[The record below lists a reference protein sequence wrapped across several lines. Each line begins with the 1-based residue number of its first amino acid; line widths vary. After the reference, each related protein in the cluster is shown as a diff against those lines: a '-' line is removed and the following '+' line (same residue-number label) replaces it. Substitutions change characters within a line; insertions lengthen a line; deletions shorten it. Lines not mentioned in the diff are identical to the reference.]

1 MSVENQS
8 PSQAWQAL
16 SEGGAALVDVR
27 TNPEWAFVGLP
38 DLSSLGKAALMIEWR
53 RFPDMSVNGAFLDD
67 LTRQLGATPPEAVYF
82 ICRSGAR
89 SYDAASAADARF
101 AAAGVNVRCINVA
114 EGFEGDLDPSGR
126 RGHANGWKAHDL
138 PWRQS

>member
-16 SEGGAALVDVR
+16 SEGGATLVDVR
-27 TNPEWAFVGLP
+27 TKPEWAFVGLP
-38 DLSSLGKAALMIEWR
+38 DLSSLGTSALMIEWR
-53 RFPDMSVNGAFLDD
+53 RFPDMSVNDAFVDD
-67 LTRQLGATPPEAVYF
+67 LTRQLGATPPAAIYF

-89 SYDAASAADARF
+89 SYDAASAAAARF
-101 AAAGVNVRCINVA
+101 AATGVNIRCINVA
-114 EGFEGDLDPSGR
+114 EGFEGDLDPSGH
-126 RGHANGWKAHDL
+126 RGRANGWKAHNL

>member
-53 RFPDMSVNGAFLDD
+53 RFAQGRQI
-67 LTRQLGATPPEAVYF
+67 RQLGATPPEAVYF